1 MKERISATIEK
12 ETVKMLDEIMKSGKY
27 RNKSHI
33 VEDAIKLL
41 RNKTK

>member
-27 RNKSHI
+27 RNQSHI